1 MSDFPH
7 KRERISGLEAW
18 AFAFAAALVVL
29 IVVGIVP
36 QVHW

>member
-7 KRERISGLEAW
+7 KGERISGLEAW
-18 AFAFAAALVVL
+18 TFAFATALVVL